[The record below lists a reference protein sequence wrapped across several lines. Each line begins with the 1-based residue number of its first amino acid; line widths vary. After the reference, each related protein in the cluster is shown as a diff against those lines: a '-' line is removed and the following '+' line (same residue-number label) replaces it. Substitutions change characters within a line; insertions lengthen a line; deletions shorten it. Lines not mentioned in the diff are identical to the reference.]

1 MKRKLFFLSMII
13 ILLLVPGLNQSMP
26 TVNAESKSPV
36 EKEYEIY
43 PQPQN
48 ISYYGGS
55 LKVTD
60 TVNLVL
66 EEGLDT
72 YTVDKAKQVLHD
84 NDIDFEVTDSMSSD
98 LTNVLVGIKDSGEIV
113 DQYFT
118 REVNAQDNFDEIDA
132 HNISIKDNVISILG
146 KETDAAFYGLV
157 SLEHILNQSQD
168 NVVSNLLIE
177 DYANT
182 QIRGVI
188 EGYYG
193 IPWGNDNRA
202 ELLEF
207 GGQFKANAFVF
218 APKDDPYHRERWS
231 ELYPEDELK
240 GHERLAQLGNE
251 TKNRYI
257 WTIAP
262 FQPQSDPITPDNEE
276 EGIAKLIEKFEQL
289 YSVGVRQFG
298 VLGDDV
304 GELPKQTVVHVMQ
317 EVSQW
322 AEDKGDVYDFV
333 FVPQGYVLAD
343 WGFNAEELNLY
354 DAEFPDDVQIMFTG
368 QNTLSRITQDSI
380 DGFKRKG
387 VEEGERRDPLFWLN
401 WPVNDIDRE
410 DYRRLFMGKSEMMEP
425 GVENIV
431 GVLTNPMEESQPSKI
446 AIFGTADYSWNST
459 DFDADQ
465 NWIDSFKYVEPH
477 ASEELHE
484 IAKHMSNMDNGGIG
498 GLEESEELKQPIA
511 EFNEAVQSGNE
522 KLIKEKGE
530 TLQYLYQNIVNAVDS
545 FIKNAS
551 EENLKKEMK
560 PYINGLH
567 DKSQAAV
574 DYIEAIMIAKDAK
587 VGSIAQAQTL
597 LAHANE
603 KHRDS
608 KSYTVTTKT
617 AEFPAVELR
626 AESGML
632 RINPNVSDLES
643 YALGLIEVYDDV
655 SKDNAHYESIQA
667 LTAQDVFRGYETNQF
682 KPWEN
687 ISREHMAVIL
697 SKVNDYQEPEN
708 IEETLKKYK
717 DVDSESRYAKEIAML
732 TVANVFSG
740 DEHGNFNPKET
751 ITRQQMATVL
761 VYAMSLDQYDH
772 EESVD
777 INLDNVSLSHK
788 QNVQTLANFE
798 LTNQLDDFRP
808 YEPITRAAVATLVYK
823 AQSVAENF

>member
-1 MKRKLFFLSMII
+1 MVPGTQTIQNSLCTWHVKKEIQTMKKQHLFYIPIIAILFFIPL
-13 ILLLVPGLNQSMP
+13 LNQFMP
-26 TVNAESKSPV
+26 TVNDDSKDSD
-36 EKEYEIY
+36 EKQYEIY

-48 ISYYGGS
+48 ISYKDGS
-55 LKVTD
+55 LEISD

-66 EEGLDT
+66 EDELDT
-72 YTVDKAKQVLHD
+72 YTVDKAKQILKD
-84 NDIDFEVTDSMSSD
+84 NNIDFEVTNSISPD
-98 LTNVLVGIKDSGEIV
+98 LTNVLVGIKDSGETV

-118 REVNAQDNFDEIDA
+118 DEVNDQNNFDEIDA
-132 HNISIKDNVISILG
+132 HHISIKDNVISVLG
-146 KETDAAFYGLV
+146 KGTDAAFYGLV
-157 SLEHILNQSQD
+157 SVEHILNQSKG

-202 ELLEF
+202 NLLEF

-276 EGIAKLIEKFEQL
+276 EGIAKLIAKFEQL

-304 GELPKQTVVHVMQ
+304 GELPKQTVVNVMQ
-317 EVSQW
+317 EVSEW
-322 AEDKGDVYDFV
+322 AEEKGDVYDFV

-368 QNTLSRITQDSI
+368 ENTLSKITQESVN
-380 DGFKRKG
+380 GFKTKEAD
-387 VEEGERRDPLFWLN
+387 VEERREPLFWLN

-410 DYRRLFMGKSEMMEP
+410 EYRSVFMGKGEMMEP
-425 GVENIV
+425 GVENMV

-446 AIFGTADYSWNST
+446 AIFETADYSWNST

-465 NWIDSFKYVEPH
+465 NWEDSFKYVEPN
-477 ASEELHE
+477 APEELHE

-511 EFNEAVQSGNE
+511 EFNEAIESGNE

-530 TLQYLYQNIVNAVDS
+530 TLQ
-545 FIKNAS
+545 
-551 EENLKKEMK
+551 
-560 PYINGLH
+560 
-567 DKSQAAV
+567 
-574 DYIEAIMIAKDAK
+574 
-587 VGSIAQAQTL
+587 
-597 LAHANE
+597 
-603 KHRDS
+603 R
-608 KSYTVTTKT
+608 
-617 AEFPAVELR
+617 
-626 AESGML
+626 
-632 RINPNVSDLES
+632 
-643 YALGLIEVYDDV
+643 
-655 SKDNAHYESIQA
+655 
-667 LTAQDVFRGYETNQF
+667 
-682 KPWEN
+682 
-687 ISREHMAVIL
+687 
-697 SKVNDYQEPEN
+697 
-708 IEETLKKYK
+708 
-717 DVDSESRYAKEIAML
+717 
-732 TVANVFSG
+732 
-740 DEHGNFNPKET
+740 
-751 ITRQQMATVL
+751 
-761 VYAMSLDQYDH
+761 
-772 EESVD
+772 
-777 INLDNVSLSHK
+777 
-788 QNVQTLANFE
+788 
-798 LTNQLDDFRP
+798 
-808 YEPITRAAVATLVYK
+808 
-823 AQSVAENF
+823 